1 MPTSF
6 TKIRIAQKDVKEI
19 QNVVEEVGV
28 LFLRTQPSQGPGTP
42 ESRICSMRGSFHF
55 NNVQGI
61 DSGLLFQLE

>member
-28 LFLRTQPSQGPGTP
+28 LFLRAQPFLHVT
-42 ESRICSMRGSFHF
+42 GSGHTGEQDLF
-55 NNVQGI
+55 NAREL
-61 DSGLLFQLE
+61 SL

>member
-28 LFLRTQPSQGPGTP
+28 LFLRAQPFLHVTGAGHTGEQDL
-42 ESRICSMRGSFHF
+42 F
-55 NNVQGI
+55 NAREH
-61 DSGLLFQLE
+61 SL